1 MPRRIQQIDLA
12 IAVLELHHRAGHG
25 DAALLLDAHPVAR
38 GVALGLP
45 GLHSPGHIDRPSEE
59 EQLLGQRGLPRV
71 GVADD
76 GERAP
81 ALDLPKQRR
90 FRCGN
95 FAADR
100 HVSCISPS

>member
-1 MPRRIQQIDLA
+1 
-12 IAVLELHHRAGHG
+12 
-25 DAALLLDAHPVAR
+25 
-38 GVALGLP
+38 
-45 GLHSPGHIDRPSEE
+45 
-59 EQLLGQRGLPRV
+59 
-71 GVADD
+71 VADD

-90 FRCGN
+90 FWCGT